1 MTTVVVVDDEE
12 LVRDGLVAVLGA
24 APDLVVVGTAA
35 DGVEAVAVTVRER
48 PDVVLMDLRLPQV
61 DGVEATRRIVA
72 ARVPSTVLVLTTM
85 ETDEAVTAALRAGAS
100 GFLLK
105 SSSRER
111 LHASVR
117 AVAVGD
123 FVLAPTILRRL
134 VDERLAVGGARRSPG
149 MRLTDRQR
157 DVARLVAAG
166 LTNAEVAERLSL
178 STATVKGYVSD
189 VLTANGLRDRTQLV
203 VRAYESGLVRR
214 EVRSVRPAPGDTM
227 RVCPDCPTAT
237 PRRPPASCPPTRS
250 PASPTDGSASTCTCP
265 SARCAAATATS
276 TPTR

>member
-24 APDLVVVGTAA
+24 APDLTVVGTAA

-48 PDVVLMDLRLPQV
+48 PDVVLMDLRLPRV
-61 DGVEATRRIVA
+61 DGVEATRRVVA

-117 AVAVGD
+117 AVAAGD
-123 FVLAPTILRRL
+123 FVLAPTIVRRL
-134 VDERLAVGGARRSPG
+134 VDERLAVGARRSPG

-157 DVARLVAAG
+157 EVARLVAAG

-203 VRAYESGLVRR
+203 VRAYESGLVR
-214 EVRSVRPAPGDTM
+214 PGGA
-227 RVCPDCPTAT
+227 VG
-237 PRRPPASCPPTRS
+237 PPGT
-250 PASPTDGSASTCTCP
+250 G
-265 SARCAAATATS
+265 
-276 TPTR
+276 

>member
-203 VRAYESGLVRR
+203 VRAYESGLVR
-214 EVRSVRPAPGDTM
+214 PGGA
-227 RVCPDCPTAT
+227 VG
-237 PRRPPASCPPTRS
+237 PPGT
-250 PASPTDGSASTCTCP
+250 G
-265 SARCAAATATS
+265 
-276 TPTR
+276 